1 VSLKIVLLTCAVEV
15 LYILTVCCSE
25 TQYLIMLGSE
35 IHNQRP
41 TMPKLNLKQP
51 IKEKFTKVAD
61 KLKQSSNNTKQRLK
75 QIKLNFKTSSGN
87 KSAPKKNTKSSHRLK
102 TNFKFNLNFKKK
114 EPKPELE
121 PTPMAKTLQK
131 GIKIVDKYP
140 LYEPF
145 AQVVISQ
152 DPKTGEHKYVLDELQ
167 LDPMERGIYN
177 HILEILLAEI
187 QSPKEEISDPRKF
200 FAQEAKKIV
209 DKYRI
214 SLGWLPDVSW
224 YKILYHAE
232 RDLVGFGKIDPL
244 MRDPNIEDISC
255 DGVNKPVY
263 IWHRVFESIETNL
276 QFGSDEELDN
286 LVVKLVHMAG
296 KHVSSAFPIV
306 DASLPGKHRLAV
318 AYRREITPFGTAFT
332 IRKFREDPYSI
343 IDLINIGTF
352 TEEMAA
358 YLWICLENRA
368 SVMVLGGT
376 AAGKTTALNALG
388 CLIKPGSKIMTIEE
402 TAELNLSH
410 ENWVSLIAR
419 QSYGLGGSSIGEVAL
434 FDLVKTCMRHRPD
447 LMIVGEV
454 RGQEAYV
461 LFQALATGHGGM
473 CTMHAE
479 NVQSAIR
486 RLTQKPMDISPAY
499 IPLMNIVMSVQRVHL
514 VKNGEKKAYRRILSV
529 NEIVDSE
536 KFVESFKWD
545 PIKDQQA
552 VDLESSFLLTNFS
565 ERLGITR
572 EQLLEEMKRRTEV
585 LRWMRKSRIRSYK
598 DVALIIA
605 EYYARPKEFYQKI
618 LQGEE
623 VKPVAVSR

>member
-1 VSLKIVLLTCAVEV
+1 MSKSTQKPPSYKQHLSFLKNIQLTLPFKKKGKEETLPPPVSKPILRGLKIVE
-15 LYILTVCCSE
+15 
-25 TQYLIMLGSE
+25 
-35 IHNQRP
+35 R
-41 TMPKLNLKQP
+41 
-51 IKEKFTKVAD
+51 
-61 KLKQSSNNTKQRLK
+61 
-75 QIKLNFKTSSGN
+75 
-87 KSAPKKNTKSSHRLK
+87 
-102 TNFKFNLNFKKK
+102 
-114 EPKPELE
+114 
-121 PTPMAKTLQK
+121 
-131 GIKIVDKYP
+131 YP
-140 LYEPF
+140 LCEPF
-145 AQVVISQ
+145 SHVVIVQ
-152 DPKTGEHKYVLDELQ
+152 NPKTGEHKYILDELQ
-167 LDPMERGIYN
+167 LDLLEKDVYHR
-177 HILEILLAEI
+177 ILEILLAEI
-187 QSPKEEISDPRKF
+187 DSPKEEIADPHKF
-200 FAQEAKKIV
+200 FAEAAKRIV
-209 DKYRI
+209 SKYRI

-263 IWHRVFESIETNL
+263 IWHRNYESIETNL
-276 QFGSDEELDN
+276 KFESDEALDN

-352 TEEMAA
+352 SEEMAA

-376 AAGKTTALNALG
+376 AAGKTTALNALA
-388 CLIKPGSKIMTIEE
+388 CLVKPGSKIMTIEE

-419 QSYGLGGSSIGEVAL
+419 QSYGLGGSTVGEVSL

-447 LMIVGEV
+447 LLIVGEV

-479 NVQSAIR
+479 NLDSAVK
-486 RLTQKPMDISPAY
+486 RLTQKPMEISPAY
-499 IPLMNIVMSVQRVHL
+499 IPLMNIVLSVQRVHL
-514 VKNGEKKAYRRILSV
+514 VKSGEKKAFRRVLSV
-529 NEIVDSE
+529 NEIVDYE
-536 KFVESFKWD
+536 KYATTFKWEPAKD
-545 PIKDQQA
+545 AHLNSLEKSVQIKSVA
-552 VDLESSFLLTNFS
+552 
-565 ERLGITR
+565 ERLGITP
-572 EQLLEEMKRRTEV
+572 QDILNEMNRRRDV
-585 LRWMRKSRIRSYK
+585 LRWMKIKNIRSYR
-598 DVALIIA
+598 DVATIIA
-605 EYYARPKEFYQKI
+605 EYYTRPKQFYEKI
-618 LQGEE
+618 MTGEE
-623 VKPVAVSR
+623 VTPVAATRNA

>member
-1 VSLKIVLLTCAVEV
+1 
-15 LYILTVCCSE
+15 
-25 TQYLIMLGSE
+25 
-35 IHNQRP
+35 
-41 TMPKLNLKQP
+41 MPPIQLKQQL
-51 IKEKFTKVAD
+51 KNRTTKLQF
-61 KLKQSSNNTKQRLK
+61 KLK
-75 QIKLNFKTSSGN
+75 
-87 KSAPKKNTKSSHRLK
+87 TKSK
-102 TNFKFNLNFKKK
+102 TPKPKK
-114 EPKPELE
+114 EPKQNEQENGNKKKKFSLPKLSLKKKVIEQEL
-121 PTPMAKTLQK
+121 PTVPKALPKTFK
-131 GIKIVDKYP
+131 VIDKYS

-145 AQVVISQ
+145 AQVAIVQ
-152 DPKTGEHKYVLDELQ
+152 DSKTGEFKYILDELQ
-167 LDPMERGIYN
+167 LDTFERGIYN
-177 HILEILLAEI
+177 RVLEILLAEI
-187 QSPKEEISDPRKF
+187 ESPKEEIADPRKF

-255 DGVNKPVY
+255 DGVNKSVY
-263 IWHRVFESIETNL
+263 IWHRSFESIETNVK
-276 QFGSDEELDN
+276 FDNDDDLDN

-332 IRKFREDPYSI
+332 IRKFRDDPYSI

-352 TEEMAA
+352 TEDMAA

-388 CLIKPGSKIMTIEE
+388 CLIRPGSKIMTIEE

-419 QSYGLGGSSIGEVAL
+419 QSYGLGGSTVGEVAL

-479 NVQSAIR
+479 NVVSAVK

-514 VKNGEKKAYRRILSV
+514 VKNGEKKAYRRMLSV
-529 NEIVDSE
+529 NEIIEFE
-536 KFVESFKWD
+536 KYVNPFKWD
-545 PIKDQQA
+545 PIKDQQTM
-552 VDLESSFLLTNFS
+552 DLDCSFQFTNIA

-572 EQLLEEMKRRTEV
+572 EQLVEEMHRRSDV
-585 LRWMRKSRIRSYK
+585 LRWMREQKIRSYK
-598 DVALIIA
+598 EVAQIIA
-605 EYYARPKEFYQKI
+605 EYYARPKEFYKKI
-618 LQGEE
+618 SENEG
-623 VKPVAVSR
+623 VKEIAASREI

>member
-1 VSLKIVLLTCAVEV
+1 MI
-15 LYILTVCCSE
+15 
-25 TQYLIMLGSE
+25 
-35 IHNQRP
+35 NQ
-41 TMPKLNLKQP
+41 
-51 IKEKFTKVAD
+51 
-61 KLKQSSNNTKQRLK
+61 
-75 QIKLNFKTSSGN
+75 
-87 KSAPKKNTKSSHRLK
+87 KNYAENK
-102 TNFKFNLNFKKK
+102 TNIKTKKSKFQLPKINITFKKK
-114 EPKPELE
+114 KPELE
-121 PTPMAKTLQK
+121 TLTSSTPTLPK
-131 GIKIVDKYP
+131 GIKIIDKYS

-145 AQVVISQ
+145 AQVIIVQ
-152 DPKTGEHKYVLDELQ
+152 DPKTGEHKYILDELQ

-177 HILEILLAEI
+177 RIIDMLLAEI
-187 QSPKEEISDPRKF
+187 ESPKEEIKDPRKF
-200 FAQEAKKIV
+200 FAEAAKKIV

-224 YKILYHAE
+224 YKILYYAE

-255 DGVNKPVY
+255 DGVDKSLY
-263 IWHRVFESIETNL
+263 IWHRNFESIETNVK
-276 QFGSDEELDN
+276 FGSDEDLDN
-286 LVVKLVHMAG
+286 LVGKLVHMAG

-332 IRKFREDPYSI
+332 IRKFRDDPYSI

-402 TAELNLSH
+402 TAELNLSS

-419 QSYGLGGSSIGEVAL
+419 QSYGLGGSSVGEVAL

-499 IPLMNIVMSVQRVHL
+499 IPLMNIVMSVQRVQL
-514 VKNGEKKAYRRILSV
+514 VKKGIKKAYRRVLSV
-529 NEIVDSE
+529 NEIIDAE
-536 KFVESFKWD
+536 KYVNPFKWD
-545 PIKDQQA
+545 PIRDQQII
-552 VDLESSFLLTNFS
+552 DLNSSFLLTNIS

-572 EQLLEEMKRRTEV
+572 DQLIDEMKQRSNV
-585 LRWMRKSRIRSYK
+585 LRWMGQQKIRSYK
-598 DVALIIA
+598 EVATIIS

-618 LQGEE
+618 LGEKE
-623 VKPVAVSR
+623 VEQVAVVREA

>member
-1 VSLKIVLLTCAVEV
+1 MQKPKKTKTSIKQAIKQSISQLRQDGNNIKQRLANLKKIKPKPAPKPHRKITLPKITFKLPKITIKLPKLTLPKVKFK
-15 LYILTVCCSE
+15 L
-25 TQYLIMLGSE
+25 
-35 IHNQRP
+35 
-41 TMPKLNLKQP
+41 PKLNLKIDFGKNKKVEKQP
-51 IKEKFTKVAD
+51 PLPAKV
-61 KLKQSSNNTKQRLK
+61 L
-75 QIKLNFKTSSGN
+75 
-87 KSAPKKNTKSSHRLK
+87 PKDV
-102 TNFKFNLNFKKK
+102 
-114 EPKPELE
+114 
-121 PTPMAKTLQK
+121 
-131 GIKIVDKYP
+131 KIIEKYP

-145 AQVVISQ
+145 AQVVIAQ
-152 DPKTGEHKYVLDELQ
+152 DPKTGEHKYILDELQ
-167 LDPMERGIYN
+167 LDPMERGIYTR
-177 HILEILLAEI
+177 ILEILLAEI
-187 QSPKEEISDPRKF
+187 ESPKEEIADPRKF
-200 FAQEAKKIV
+200 FAVEAKKIV

-255 DGVNKPVY
+255 DGVGKSVY
-263 IWHRVFESIETNL
+263 VWHRVYESIETNL
-276 QFGSDEELDN
+276 RFESDEDVDN

-318 AYRREITPFGTAFT
+318 AYRREITPFGTAYT

-419 QSYGLGGSSIGEVAL
+419 QSYGLGGNSIGEVAL

-479 NVQSAIR
+479 NVASAVK

-514 VKNGEKKAYRRILSV
+514 VKNGVKKAYRRILSV
-529 NEIVDSE
+529 NEIIDHE
-536 KFVESFKWD
+536 KFVNPFKWD
-545 PIKDQQA
+545 PIKDEQS
-552 VDLESSFLLTNFS
+552 VDLGCSFLLGNIAD
-565 ERLGITR
+565 RLGKSR
-572 EQLLEEMKRRTEV
+572 EELIEELEKRRTV
-585 LRWMRKSRIRSYK
+585 LEWMRKQNIRSYK
-598 DVALIIA
+598 EVAVTIA

-618 LQGEE
+618 LSAEE
-623 VKPVAVSR
+623 VKPVAVVR

>member
-1 VSLKIVLLTCAVEV
+1 MPNNNTMSQSQKKPSLKQKITQAIEKANQNLHHTSDNIKHNL
-15 LYILTVCCSE
+15 E
-25 TQYLIMLGSE
+25 TKKQKIAAIKPR
-35 IHNQRP
+35 IHISIANIHE
-41 TMPKLNLKQP
+41 KFKNLK
-51 IKEKFTKVAD
+51 
-61 KLKQSSNNTKQRLK
+61 L
-75 QIKLNFKTSSGN
+75 
-87 KSAPKKNTKSSHRLK
+87 PKISLGG
-102 TNFKFNLNFKKK
+102 KK
-114 EPKPELE
+114 EASQEETPQLPNTARALPKDVKVVE
-121 PTPMAKTLQK
+121 
-131 GIKIVDKYP
+131 KYP
-140 LYEPF
+140 LFEPF
-145 AQVVISQ
+145 SQVAIVQ
-152 DPKTGEHKYVLDELQ
+152 DPKTGEHKYILDELQ
-167 LDPMERGIYN
+167 LDPLERGIYN
-177 HILEILLAEI
+177 RILEILLAEI
-187 QSPKEEISDPRKF
+187 QSPKEELADPREF
-200 FAQEAKKIV
+200 FANEARKIV

-232 RDLVGFGKIDPL
+232 RDLVGFGKIDPI
-244 MRDPNIEDISC
+244 MHDPNIEDISC

-263 IWHRVFESIETNL
+263 IWHRTFESIETNL
-276 QFGSDEELDN
+276 QFESDEDLDN

-332 IRKFREDPYSI
+332 IRKFRDDPYSI

-419 QSYGLGGSSIGEVAL
+419 QSYGLGGSNIGEVAL

-479 NVQSAIR
+479 NVQSAVK

-514 VKNGEKKAYRRILSV
+514 VKNGQKRAFRRVLSV
-529 NEIVDSE
+529 NEIVDYE
-536 KFVESFKWD
+536 KYVNPFKWD
-545 PIKDQQA
+545 PVKDQQEI
-552 VDLESSFLLTNFS
+552 DLDSSFLFTSIS
-565 ERLGITR
+565 ERLGLTR
-572 EQLLEEMKRRTEV
+572 NQLLSEMKRRSDV
-585 LRWMRKSRIRSYK
+585 LRWMRKSNIRSYRE
-598 DVALIIA
+598 VATIIA
-605 EYYARPKEFYQKI
+605 EYYAQPQEILQKI
-618 LQGEE
+618 KSSHIEIE
-623 VKPVAVSR
+623 AAVEAEKVAVTK

>member
-1 VSLKIVLLTCAVEV
+1 
-15 LYILTVCCSE
+15 
-25 TQYLIMLGSE
+25 
-35 IHNQRP
+35 
-41 TMPKLNLKQP
+41 MPKLNLKQP
-51 IKEKFTKVAD
+51 IKEKIAKFKTKLQQTSAAS
-61 KLKQSSNNTKQRLK
+61 KLNFRTFSLNTKTKIKNIKPPKLPKIQFK
-75 QIKLNFKTSSGN
+75 IKLNI
-87 KSAPKKNTKSSHRLK
+87 
-102 TNFKFNLNFKKK
+102 KKK
-114 EPKPELE
+114 KPEPE
-121 PTPMAKTLQK
+121 PTPLAKSLSK
-131 GIKIVDKYP
+131 GVKIIDKYP

-145 AQVVISQ
+145 AQVIIVQ

-167 LDPMERGIYN
+167 LDPMERGIY
-177 HILEILLAEI
+177 HRILEILLAEI
-187 QSPKEEISDPRKF
+187 ESPKEEITDPRKF
-200 FAQEAKKIV
+200 FAEEAKKIV

-214 SLGWLPDVSW
+214 TLGWLPDVSW

-255 DGVNKPVY
+255 DGVQKPVY
-263 IWHRVFESIETNL
+263 IWHRNFESLETNL
-276 QFGSDEELDN
+276 QFENDEDLDN

-332 IRKFREDPYSI
+332 IRKFRDDPYSI

-368 SVMVLGGT
+368 SIMVLGGT

-419 QSYGLGGSSIGEVAL
+419 QSYGLGGSTVGEVAL

-479 NVQSAIR
+479 NVQSAVR

-514 VKNGEKKAYRRILSV
+514 VKNGEKKAYRRVLSV
-529 NEIVDSE
+529 NEIIDSE
-536 KFVESFKWD
+536 KFVNPFKWD

-552 VDLESSFLLTNFS
+552 IDLESSFLLGNFS

-572 EQLLEEMKRRTEV
+572 EQLIAEMNRRTDV
-585 LRWMRKSRIRSYK
+585 LRWMRKGNIRSYK
-598 DVALIIA
+598 EVASIIA

-618 LQGEE
+618 MDIEE
-623 VKPVAVSR
+623 IKPVAASR

>member
-1 VSLKIVLLTCAVEV
+1 
-15 LYILTVCCSE
+15 
-25 TQYLIMLGSE
+25 
-35 IHNQRP
+35 
-41 TMPKLNLKQP
+41 MPKQS
-51 IKEKFTKVAD
+51 
-61 KLKQSSNNTKQRLK
+61 LKQSINMLK
-75 QIKLNFKTSSGN
+75 QKLSKKPKATKTQDKSKPAKNNDKNSAQSPKMTFPRIKLPKINFGMK
-87 KSAPKKNTKSSHRLK
+87 KKVIEPELPSATKSL
-102 TNFKFNLNFKKK
+102 
-114 EPKPELE
+114 PK
-121 PTPMAKTLQK
+121 
-131 GIKIVDKYP
+131 GVKIADKYP

-145 AQVVISQ
+145 SQVIIVQ
-152 DPKTGEHKYVLDELQ
+152 DPKTGEFKYILDELQ

-177 HILEILLAEI
+177 RILEMLLAEI
-187 QSPKEEISDPRKF
+187 QSPKEDIADARKF

-214 SLGWLPDVSW
+214 SMGWLPDVSW

-232 RDLVGFGKIDPL
+232 RDLVGFGKIDSL

-255 DGVNKPVY
+255 DGVNKSVY
-263 IWHRVFESIETNL
+263 IWHRTFESIETNVK
-276 QFGSDEELDN
+276 FDSDEDVDN

-332 IRKFREDPYSI
+332 IRKFRDDPYSI

-419 QSYGLGGSSIGEVAL
+419 QSYGLGGSNVGEVAL

-479 NVQSAIR
+479 NVQSAVR

-514 VKNGEKKAYRRILSV
+514 VKNGEKKAYRRVLSV
-529 NEIVDSE
+529 NEIIDAE
-536 KFVESFKWD
+536 KFVNPFKWD
-545 PIKDQQA
+545 PVKDLQTI
-552 VDLESSFLLTNFS
+552 DMDGSFLMTNFA

-572 EQLLEEMKRRTEV
+572 EELIKEMNRRKDV
-585 LRWMRKSRIRSYK
+585 LRWMRQQNIRSYRE
-598 DVALIIA
+598 VASIIA
-605 EYYARPKEFYQKI
+605 EYYARPKEFYTKI
-618 LQGEE
+618 VQDGE
-623 VKPVAVSR
+623 VKAVAVS